1 MTTATKIPDHG
12 TQYRYK
18 GARNGSWP
26 PCRCDTCLHAHT
38 KSCAKRTL
46 AHLAGQPPLYP
57 GAPIRQH
64 IQTLQEAGM
73 SYALIARRANVAKST
88 VSYLHRQLTQSCQRD
103 KALRILAVTPGDFD
117 AHAERPADGTTRRVR
132 ALYAIG
138 HNHET
143 VAAESGLHSATIS
156 HLANSR
162 YRIVCGSTAAAVA
175 AAYKTLSTRP
185 GTSTKARAR
194 AAAEGW
200 HGPLAWG
207 SDIDNPHAQPDT
219 ADVPD
224 PELKRDELAALRR
237 DEIWLL
243 ATAGATDK
251 EIARRVGVATS
262 TVQGVR
268 ATLRTG
274 TRRDRSKQV
283 AA

>member
-1 MTTATKIPDHG
+1 MTTVVRPLPDHG

-26 PCRCDTCLHAHT
+26 PCRCNACLRAHT
-38 KSCAKRTL
+38 QSCTKRTL

-57 GAPIRQH
+57 GAPLRQH

-73 SYALIARRANVAKST
+73 SYALIARRAHVAKST

-103 KALRILAVTPGDFD
+103 KALRILSVTPGDFD
-117 AHAERPADGTTRRVR
+117 AVAERPADGTTRRIR

-143 VAAESGLHSATIS
+143 VAAASGLHSATIS
-156 HLANSR
+156 HLANGR
-162 YRIVCGSTAAAVA
+162 YRTVCGSTAAAVT
-175 AAYKTLSTRP
+175 AAYKALSTRP

-194 AAAEGW
+194 AVTEGW

-207 SDIDNPHAQPDT
+207 SDIDNPDAQPDT
-219 ADVPD
+219 DGIGYQPPPKRDDLRTKEIEHLAGFGFSADTIAHQVGLPVADVVWRI
-224 PELKRDELAALRR
+224 KKIRAANN
-237 DEIWLL
+237 
-243 ATAGATDK
+243 AKNAKTT
-251 EIARRVGVATS
+251 
-262 TVQGVR
+262 
-268 ATLRTG
+268 
-274 TRRDRSKQV
+274 V